1 MSAMGQLRRVG
12 GTTCK
17 VTWVRA
23 VACVCVIGLA
33 ILLPQLAWAD
43 TDMGQV
49 EATIGEQGAEAMTDL
64 GPESAPGVDV
74 AGSAEEA
81 ITPPSEKPEETGEDT
96 APQNSMESDAATLAA
111 ATQDVLRL
119 YNRWSGEH
127 LYTTNRT
134 EYNSLGKVGWSGEGT
149 AWAAPNS
156 GLNPVWR
163 LYNRWSGDHLLT
175 SDRKEYDALGRAGWN
190 REGVAF
196 YSGGGVSVW
205 RLYNRWLKAGTHL
218 LTTDKTEY
226 DNLIR
231 DGWSGEGVAF
241 YAVSARSGQTDSQRR
256 EAEVRAAINRNPTS
270 VNNGDTIT
278 VTGKAV
284 AESLKNFDGSTVY
297 SVQLQRQLT
306 IRNIPPST
314 VDTTPTETTDS
325 LVLVKWLGFGYID
338 WWNEPQK
345 WFVSYVGKTVTLTG
359 RVVWRRSGKLMSY
372 GPWLYDARLVR
383 VW

>member
-1 MSAMGQLRRVG
+1 MSAMGQLGRVG

-17 VTWVRA
+17 VIWVRA

-49 EATIGEQGAEAMTDL
+49 EAAIGEQGAETMTDL
-64 GPESAPGVDV
+64 GPEGAPEVDV

-81 ITPPSEKPEETGEDT
+81 ITPPSEKPEEAGEDT
-96 APQNSMESDAATLAA
+96 ASQNSMESDAATLAA

-127 LYTTNRT
+127 LYTTSRA

-149 AWAAPNS
+149 AWAAPSS
-156 GLNPVWR
+156 GSNPVWR

-175 SDRKEYDALGRAGWN
+175 SDRKEYDTLGRAGWN

>member
-1 MSAMGQLRRVG
+1 MSAMGQPGRVG

-49 EATIGEQGAEAMTDL
+49 EAAIGEQGAEAMTDL
-64 GPESAPGVDV
+64 GPEGAPGVDV

-96 APQNSMESDAATLAA
+96 ASQNSMESDAATLAA

-127 LYTTNRT
+127 LYTTSRT

-149 AWAAPNS
+149 AWAAPSS
-156 GLNPVWR
+156 GSNPVWR

-196 YSGGGVSVW
+196 HSGGGVSVW

-270 VNNGDTIT
+270 VNDGDTIT

-284 AESLKNFDGSTVY
+284 AESLQDFDGTAY
-297 SVQLQRQLT
+297 SVQLQRPLT

-314 VDTTPTETTDS
+314 VDTTPTETTNS
-325 LVLVKWLGFGYID
+325 LDLVKWLGRGYNT

-345 WFVSYVGKTVTLTG
+345 WFVSHVGKTVTLTG

>member
-1 MSAMGQLRRVG
+1 MSAMGQPGRVG

-49 EATIGEQGAEAMTDL
+49 EAAIGERGAEAMTDL
-64 GPESAPGVDV
+64 GPEGAPGVDV

-81 ITPPSEKPEETGEDT
+81 ITPPSAKSEETGEDA

-134 EYNSLGKVGWSGEGT
+134 EYNSLDKVGWSGEGT
-149 AWAAPNS
+149 AWAAPSS
-156 GLNPVWR
+156 GSNPVWR

-284 AESLKNFDGSTVY
+284 AESLQNFDGSTVY
-297 SVQLQRQLT
+297 SVQLQRPLT

>member
-1 MSAMGQLRRVG
+1 MSAMGQPERVG

-49 EATIGEQGAEAMTDL
+49 EAAIGERGAEAMTDL
-64 GPESAPGVDV
+64 GPEGAPGVDV

-81 ITPPSEKPEETGEDT
+81 ITPPSAKSEETGEDA

-149 AWAAPNS
+149 AWAAPSS
-156 GLNPVWR
+156 GSNPVWR

-241 YAVSARSGQTDSQRR
+241 YAVNARSGQTDSQRR

-270 VNNGDTIT
+270 VNDGDTIT

-284 AESLKNFDGSTVY
+284 AKSLQNFDGSTVY
-297 SVQLQRQLT
+297 SVQLQRPLT

-314 VDTTPTETTDS
+314 VDTTPTETTNS
-325 LVLVKWLGFGYID
+325 LDLVKWLGRGYNT

>member
-1 MSAMGQLRRVG
+1 MSAMGQPGRVG

-17 VTWVRA
+17 VTWVHA
-23 VACVCVIGLA
+23 VACACVIGLA

-64 GPESAPGVDV
+64 GPEGAPGADV

-96 APQNSMESDAATLAA
+96 APQNSIESDAATLAA

-156 GLNPVWR
+156 GSNPVWR

-196 YSGGGVSVW
+196 HSGGGVSVW

-297 SVQLQRQLT
+297 SVQLQRPLT

>member
-1 MSAMGQLRRVG
+1 MSAMGQPGRVG

-17 VTWVRA
+17 VTWVHA
-23 VACVCVIGLA
+23 VACACVIGLA

-49 EATIGEQGAEAMTDL
+49 EAAIGEQGAEAMTDL
-64 GPESAPGVDV
+64 GPEGAPGADV

-96 APQNSMESDAATLAA
+96 APQNSIESDAATLAA

-156 GLNPVWR
+156 GSNPVWR

-196 YSGGGVSVW
+196 HSGGGVSVW

-297 SVQLQRQLT
+297 SVQLQRPLT

>member
-1 MSAMGQLRRVG
+1 MSAMGQLGRVG
-12 GTTCK
+12 GTACK

-33 ILLPQLAWAD
+33 ILLPRLAWAD

-49 EATIGEQGAEAMTDL
+49 EAAIGERGAEAMTDL
-64 GPESAPGVDV
+64 GPEGAPGADV

-96 APQNSMESDAATLAA
+96 APQNSIESDAATLAA

-127 LYTTNRT
+127 LYTTSRA

-149 AWAAPNS
+149 AWAAPSS
-156 GLNPVWR
+156 GSNPVWR

-196 YSGGGVSVW
+196 HSGGGVSVW

-270 VNNGDTIT
+270 VNDGDTIT

-284 AESLKNFDGSTVY
+284 AESLQDFDGTAY
-297 SVQLQRQLT
+297 SVQLQRPLT

-314 VDTTPTETTDS
+314 VDTTPTETTNS
-325 LVLVKWLGFGYID
+325 LDLVKWLGRGYNT
-338 WWNEPQK
+338 WWNEPQR

>member
-1 MSAMGQLRRVG
+1 MSAMGQPGRVG

-43 TDMGQV
+43 TDMGQA
-49 EATIGEQGAEAMTDL
+49 EAAIGERGAEAMTDL
-64 GPESAPGVDV
+64 GPEGAPGVDV

-81 ITPPSEKPEETGEDT
+81 ITPPSAKSEETGEDA

-127 LYTTNRT
+127 LYTTSRT

-149 AWAAPNS
+149 AWAAPSS
-156 GLNPVWR
+156 GSNPVWR

-196 YSGGGVSVW
+196 HSGGGVSVW

-284 AESLKNFDGSTVY
+284 AESLQNFDGSTVY
-297 SVQLQRQLT
+297 SVQLQRPLT

>member
-1 MSAMGQLRRVG
+1 MSTMGQLGRVG
-12 GTTCK
+12 GTACK

-49 EATIGEQGAEAMTDL
+49 EAAIGEQGAEAMTDL
-64 GPESAPGVDV
+64 GPEGAPGVDV
-74 AGSAEEA
+74 AGSAEEV
-81 ITPPSEKPEETGEDT
+81 ITPPSEKPEETGEDA

-127 LYTTNRT
+127 LYTTSRA

-149 AWAAPNS
+149 AWAAPSS
-156 GLNPVWR
+156 GSNPVWR

-175 SDRKEYDALGRAGWN
+175 SDRKEYDALGKAGWN

-284 AESLKNFDGSTVY
+284 AESLQNFDGSTVY
-297 SVQLQRQLT
+297 SVQLQRPLT

>member
-1 MSAMGQLRRVG
+1 MSAMGQLGRVG

-23 VACVCVIGLA
+23 VVCVCVIGLA

-64 GPESAPGVDV
+64 GPEGAPGVGV

-81 ITPPSEKPEETGEDT
+81 ITPPSAKPEETGEDA

-149 AWAAPNS
+149 AWAAPSS
-156 GLNPVWR
+156 GSNPVWR

>member
-1 MSAMGQLRRVG
+1 MSTMGQLGRVG
-12 GTTCK
+12 GTACK

-49 EATIGEQGAEAMTDL
+49 EAAIGEQGAEAMTDL
-64 GPESAPGVDV
+64 GPEGAPGVDV
-74 AGSAEEA
+74 AGSAEEV
-81 ITPPSEKPEETGEDT
+81 ITPPSEKPEETGEDA

-149 AWAAPNS
+149 AWAAPSS
-156 GLNPVWR
+156 GSNPVWR

-175 SDRKEYDALGRAGWN
+175 SDRKEYDALGKAGWN

-284 AESLKNFDGSTVY
+284 AESLQNFDGSTVY
-297 SVQLQRQLT
+297 SVQLQRPLT

>member
-1 MSAMGQLRRVG
+1 MSAMGQPGRVG

-17 VTWVRA
+17 VAWVRA

-49 EATIGEQGAEAMTDL
+49 EAAIGERGAEAMTDL
-64 GPESAPGVDV
+64 GPEGAPGVDV

-81 ITPPSEKPEETGEDT
+81 ITPPSAKSEETGEDT

-149 AWAAPNS
+149 AWAAPSS
-156 GLNPVWR
+156 GSNPVWR

-284 AESLKNFDGSTVY
+284 AESLQNFDGSTVY
-297 SVQLQRQLT
+297 SVQLQRPLT

>member
-1 MSAMGQLRRVG
+1 MSAMGQPGRVG

-17 VTWVRA
+17 VTWVRTM
-23 VACVCVIGLA
+23 ACVCVIGLA
-33 ILLPQLAWAD
+33 TLLPRLAWAD

-49 EATIGEQGAEAMTDL
+49 EASIGEQEAETMTDL
-64 GPESAPGVDV
+64 GPEGAPGVDV

-96 APQNSMESDAATLAA
+96 ASQNSMESDATTLAA

-127 LYTTNRT
+127 LYTTSRA

-156 GLNPVWR
+156 GSNPVWR

-196 YSGGGVSVW
+196 HSGDGVSVW

-241 YAVSARSGQTDSQRR
+241 YAVSARSRQTDSQRR

-270 VNNGDTIT
+270 VNDGDTIT

-284 AESLKNFDGSTVY
+284 AESLQDFDGTAY
-297 SVQLQRQLT
+297 SVQLQRPLT

-314 VDTTPTETTDS
+314 VDTTPTETTNS
-325 LVLVKWLGFGYID
+325 LDLVKWLGRGYNT
-338 WWNEPQK
+338 WWNEPQR

-372 GPWLYDARLVR
+372 GSWLYDARLVR

>member
-1 MSAMGQLRRVG
+1 MSAMGQPGRVG

-49 EATIGEQGAEAMTDL
+49 EATIGEQGAETMTDL
-64 GPESAPGVDV
+64 GPEGASGVDV

-96 APQNSMESDAATLAA
+96 APQNSMGSDVATLAA

-127 LYTTNRT
+127 LYTTSRT

-149 AWAAPNS
+149 AWAAPSS
-156 GLNPVWR
+156 GSNPVWR

-284 AESLKNFDGSTVY
+284 AESLQNFDGSTVY
-297 SVQLQRQLT
+297 SVQLQRPLT

>member
-1 MSAMGQLRRVG
+1 MSAMGQPGRVG

-33 ILLPQLAWAD
+33 ILLPRLAWAD

-49 EATIGEQGAEAMTDL
+49 EAAIGEQGAEAMTDL
-64 GPESAPGVDV
+64 GPEGAPGADV

-96 APQNSMESDAATLAA
+96 APQNSIESDAATLAA

-127 LYTTNRT
+127 LYTTSRA

-149 AWAAPNS
+149 AWAAPSS
-156 GLNPVWR
+156 GSNPVWR

-196 YSGGGVSVW
+196 HSGGGVSVW

-256 EAEVRAAINRNPTS
+256 EAEVRAAIDRNPTS
-270 VNNGDTIT
+270 VNDGDTIT

-284 AESLKNFDGSTVY
+284 AESLQDFDGTAY
-297 SVQLQRQLT
+297 RVQLQRPLT

-314 VDTTPTETTDS
+314 VDTTPTETTNS
-325 LVLVKWLGFGYID
+325 LDLVKWLGRGYNT

>member
-1 MSAMGQLRRVG
+1 MSTMGQLGRVG
-12 GTTCK
+12 GTACK

-49 EATIGEQGAEAMTDL
+49 EAAIGEQGAEAMTDL
-64 GPESAPGVDV
+64 GPEGAPGVDV

-127 LYTTNRT
+127 LYTTSRT

-156 GLNPVWR
+156 GSNPVWR

-196 YSGGGVSVW
+196 HSGGGVSVW

-270 VNNGDTIT
+270 VNDGDTIT

-284 AESLKNFDGSTVY
+284 AESLQDFDGTAY
-297 SVQLQRQLT
+297 SVQLQRPLT

-314 VDTTPTETTDS
+314 VDTTPTETTNS
-325 LVLVKWLGFGYID
+325 LDLVKWLGRGYNT
-338 WWNEPQK
+338 WWNEPQR

-372 GPWLYDARLVR
+372 GPWLYDAKLVR

>member
-1 MSAMGQLRRVG
+1 MSAMGQPGRVG

-17 VTWVRA
+17 VTWVRTM
-23 VACVCVIGLA
+23 ACVCVIGLA
-33 ILLPQLAWAD
+33 TLLPQLAWAD

-64 GPESAPGVDV
+64 GPEGAPGVDV
-74 AGSAEEA
+74 AGSADEA
-81 ITPPSEKPEETGEDT
+81 ITPPSAKSEETGEDA

-127 LYTTNRT
+127 LYTTSRA

-149 AWAAPNS
+149 AWAAPSS
-156 GLNPVWR
+156 GSNPVWR

-196 YSGGGVSVW
+196 HSGGGVSVW

-256 EAEVRAAINRNPTS
+256 EAEVRAAIDRNPTS

-278 VTGKAV
+278 AV
-284 AESLKNFDGSTVY
+284 SA
-297 SVQLQRQLT
+297 
-306 IRNIPPST
+306 
-314 VDTTPTETTDS
+314 
-325 LVLVKWLGFGYID
+325 
-338 WWNEPQK
+338 
-345 WFVSYVGKTVTLTG
+345 G
-359 RVVWRRSGKLMSY
+359 RF
-372 GPWLYDARLVR
+372 
-383 VW
+383 

>member
-1 MSAMGQLRRVG
+1 
-12 GTTCK
+12 
-17 VTWVRA
+17 
-23 VACVCVIGLA
+23 
-33 ILLPQLAWAD
+33 
-43 TDMGQV
+43 MGQV
-49 EATIGEQGAEAMTDL
+49 EAAVGEQGAETMTGL
-64 GPESAPGVDV
+64 GPEGAPGVDV
-74 AGSAEEA
+74 AGSAEEV
-81 ITPPSEKPEETGEDT
+81 ITPPSEKPEEIGEDA

-119 YNRWSGEH
+119 YNRWSEEH
-127 LYTTNRT
+127 LYTTSRT

-149 AWAAPNS
+149 AWAAPSS
-156 GLNPVWR
+156 GSNPVWR

-196 YSGGGVSVW
+196 HSGGGVSVW

-241 YAVSARSGQTDSQRR
+241 YAVSARRGQTDSQHR

-270 VNNGDTIT
+270 VNDGDTIT

-284 AESLKNFDGSTVY
+284 AESLQNFDGSTVY
-297 SVQLQRQLT
+297 SVQLQRPLT

-314 VDTTPTETTDS
+314 VDTTP
-325 LVLVKWLGFGYID
+325 
-338 WWNEPQK
+338 QK
-345 WFVSYVGKTVTLTG
+345 RRTVST
-359 RVVWRRSGKLMSY
+359 WSSGLDVATMS
-372 GPWLYDARLVR
+372 GGMSHRGGSRTMSAKR
-383 VW
+383 

>member
-1 MSAMGQLRRVG
+1 MSAMGQPGRVG

-49 EATIGEQGAEAMTDL
+49 EAAIGERGAEAMTDL
-64 GPESAPGVDV
+64 GPEGAPGVDV

-81 ITPPSEKPEETGEDT
+81 ITPPSAKSEETGEDA

-134 EYNSLGKVGWSGEGT
+134 EYSSLGKVGWSGEGT
-149 AWAAPNS
+149 AWAAPSS
-156 GLNPVWR
+156 GSNPVWR

-270 VNNGDTIT
+270 VNDGDTIT

-284 AESLKNFDGSTVY
+284 AESLQDFDGTAY
-297 SVQLQRQLT
+297 SVQLQRPLT

-314 VDTTPTETTDS
+314 VDTTPTETTNS
-325 LVLVKWLGFGYID
+325 LDLVKWLGRGYNT
-338 WWNEPQK
+338 WWNEPQR
-345 WFVSYVGKTVTLTG
+345 WFASYVGKTVTLTG

-372 GPWLYDARLVR
+372 GPWLYDAKLVR

>member
-12 GTTCK
+12 GTAYK

-23 VACVCVIGLA
+23 VVCVCVIGLA

-64 GPESAPGVDV
+64 GPEGAPGVDV
-74 AGSAEEA
+74 AGSADEA
-81 ITPPSEKPEETGEDT
+81 ITPPSAKSEETGEDA

-149 AWAAPNS
+149 AWAAPSS
-156 GLNPVWR
+156 GSNPVWR

-196 YSGGGVSVW
+196 HSGGGVSVW

-270 VNNGDTIT
+270 VNDGDTIT

-284 AESLKNFDGSTVY
+284 AESLQDFDGTAY
-297 SVQLQRQLT
+297 SVQLQRPLT

-314 VDTTPTETTDS
+314 VDTTPTETTNS
-325 LVLVKWLGFGYID
+325 LDLVKWLGRGYNT

>member
-1 MSAMGQLRRVG
+1 MSTMGQLGRVG
-12 GTTCK
+12 GTACK

-49 EATIGEQGAEAMTDL
+49 EAAIGEQGAEAMTDL
-64 GPESAPGVDV
+64 GPEGAPGVDV
-74 AGSAEEA
+74 AGSAEET

-134 EYNSLGKVGWSGEGT
+134 EYNSLDKVGWSGEGT
-149 AWAAPNS
+149 AWAAPSS
-156 GLNPVWR
+156 GSNPVWR

-284 AESLKNFDGSTVY
+284 AESLQNFDGSTVY
-297 SVQLQRQLT
+297 SVQLQRPLT

>member
-1 MSAMGQLRRVG
+1 MSAMGQPGRVG

-17 VTWVRA
+17 VTWVRTM
-23 VACVCVIGLA
+23 ACVCVIGLA
-33 ILLPQLAWAD
+33 TLLPRLAWAD

-49 EATIGEQGAEAMTDL
+49 EASIGEQEAETMTDL
-64 GPESAPGVDV
+64 GPEGAPGVDV

-96 APQNSMESDAATLAA
+96 ASQNSMESDATTLAA

-127 LYTTNRT
+127 LYTTSRT

-156 GLNPVWR
+156 GSNPVWR

-241 YAVSARSGQTDSQRR
+241 YAVSARSRQTDSQRR

-270 VNNGDTIT
+270 VNDGDTIT

-284 AESLKNFDGSTVY
+284 AESLQDFDGTAY
-297 SVQLQRQLT
+297 SVQLQRPLT

>member
-1 MSAMGQLRRVG
+1 MSAMGQPGRVG
-12 GTTCK
+12 GTACK
-17 VTWVRA
+17 VTWARA

-64 GPESAPGVDV
+64 GPEGAPGVDV
-74 AGSAEEA
+74 AGSAEEV
-81 ITPPSEKPEETGEDT
+81 ITPPSEKPEETGEDA

-127 LYTTNRT
+127 LYTTSRT

-149 AWAAPNS
+149 AWAAPSS
-156 GLNPVWR
+156 GSNPVWR

-175 SDRKEYDALGRAGWN
+175 SDRKEYDTLGRAGWN

-196 YSGGGVSVW
+196 HSGGGVSVW

-256 EAEVRAAINRNPTS
+256 EAEVRAAIDRNPTS
-270 VNNGDTIT
+270 VNDGDTIT
-278 VTGKAV
+278 VTGKAG
-284 AESLKNFDGSTVY
+284 AESLQDFDGTAY
-297 SVQLQRQLT
+297 SVQLQRPLT

-314 VDTTPTETTDS
+314 VDTTPTETTNS
-325 LVLVKWLGFGYID
+325 LDLVKWLGRGYNT

>member
-12 GTTCK
+12 GTAYK

-23 VACVCVIGLA
+23 VVCVCMIGLA

-49 EATIGEQGAEAMTDL
+49 EAAIGEQGAEAMTDL
-64 GPESAPGVDV
+64 GPEGAPGVDV
-74 AGSAEEA
+74 AGSAEEV
-81 ITPPSEKPEETGEDT
+81 ITPPSEKPEETGEDA

-127 LYTTNRT
+127 LYTTSRT

-149 AWAAPNS
+149 AWAAPSS
-156 GLNPVWR
+156 GSNPVWR

-241 YAVSARSGQTDSQRR
+241 YAVSARSRQTDSQRR

-284 AESLKNFDGSTVY
+284 AESLQNFDGSTVY
-297 SVQLQRQLT
+297 SVQLQRPLT

>member
-1 MSAMGQLRRVG
+1 MSAMGQLGRVG

-23 VACVCVIGLA
+23 VVCVCVIGLA

-43 TDMGQV
+43 TDMSQV
-49 EATIGEQGAEAMTDL
+49 EAAIGEQGAETMTDL
-64 GPESAPGVDV
+64 GPEGTPGVDV

-81 ITPPSEKPEETGEDT
+81 ITPLSEKPEEAGEDT
-96 APQNSMESDAATLAA
+96 ASQNSMESDAATLAA

-127 LYTTNRT
+127 LYTTSRT

-149 AWAAPNS
+149 AWAAPSS
-156 GLNPVWR
+156 GSNPVWR

-175 SDRKEYDALGRAGWN
+175 SDRKEYDTLGRAGWN

-226 DNLIR
+226 DNVFQKKSRLRTKLSHAQQIFLSVPR
-231 DGWSGEGVAF
+231 PNAVIPNVLVTLE
-241 YAVSARSGQTDSQRR
+241 VSAIGQC
-256 EAEVRAAINRNPTS
+256 
-270 VNNGDTIT
+270 
-278 VTGKAV
+278 
-284 AESLKNFDGSTVY
+284 
-297 SVQLQRQLT
+297 
-306 IRNIPPST
+306 
-314 VDTTPTETTDS
+314 
-325 LVLVKWLGFGYID
+325 
-338 WWNEPQK
+338 
-345 WFVSYVGKTVTLTG
+345 
-359 RVVWRRSGKLMSY
+359 
-372 GPWLYDARLVR
+372 
-383 VW
+383 

>member
-1 MSAMGQLRRVG
+1 MSAMGQPGRVG

-49 EATIGEQGAEAMTDL
+49 EAAIGERGAEAMTDL
-64 GPESAPGVDV
+64 GPEGAPGVDV

-81 ITPPSEKPEETGEDT
+81 ITPPSAKSEETGEDA

-149 AWAAPNS
+149 AWAAPSS
-156 GLNPVWR
+156 GSNPVWR

-270 VNNGDTIT
+270 VNDGDTIT

-284 AESLKNFDGSTVY
+284 AESLQDFDGTAY
-297 SVQLQRQLT
+297 SVQLQRPLT

-314 VDTTPTETTDS
+314 VDTTPTETTNS
-325 LVLVKWLGFGYID
+325 LDLVKWLGRGYNT
-338 WWNEPQK
+338 WWNEPQR
-345 WFVSYVGKTVTLTG
+345 WFASYVGKTVTLTG

-372 GPWLYDARLVR
+372 GPWLYDAKLVR

>member
-1 MSAMGQLRRVG
+1 MSAMGQPGRVG

-49 EATIGEQGAEAMTDL
+49 EAAIGERGAEAMTDL
-64 GPESAPGVDV
+64 GPEGAPGVDV
-74 AGSAEEA
+74 AGSAEEV

-156 GLNPVWR
+156 GSNPVWR

-231 DGWSGEGVAF
+231 DGWSGEGIAF

-270 VNNGDTIT
+270 VNDGDTIT

-284 AESLKNFDGSTVY
+284 AESLQDFDGTAY
-297 SVQLQRQLT
+297 SVQLQRPLT

-314 VDTTPTETTDS
+314 VDTTPTETTNS
-325 LVLVKWLGFGYID
+325 LDLVKWLGRGYNT

-345 WFVSYVGKTVTLTG
+345 WFASYVGKTVTVTG

>member
-1 MSAMGQLRRVG
+1 MGQPERVG

-49 EATIGEQGAEAMTDL
+49 EAAIGERGAEAMTDL
-64 GPESAPGVDV
+64 GPEGAPGVDV

-81 ITPPSEKPEETGEDT
+81 ITPPSAKSEETGEDA

-149 AWAAPNS
+149 AWAAPSS
-156 GLNPVWR
+156 GSNPVWR

-284 AESLKNFDGSTVY
+284 AESLQNFDGSTVY
-297 SVQLQRQLT
+297 SVQLQRPLT

>member
-1 MSAMGQLRRVG
+1 MSAMGQLGRVG

-23 VACVCVIGLA
+23 VVCVCVIGLA

-49 EATIGEQGAEAMTDL
+49 EAAIGERGAEAMTDL
-64 GPESAPGVDV
+64 GPEGVPGVDV

-96 APQNSMESDAATLAA
+96 TSQNSMESDAATLAA

-127 LYTTNRT
+127 LYTTSRT

-149 AWAAPNS
+149 AWAAPSS
-156 GLNPVWR
+156 GSNPVWR

-175 SDRKEYDALGRAGWN
+175 SDRKEYDTLGRAGWN

-256 EAEVRAAINRNPTS
+256 EAEVRAAIDRNPTS
-270 VNNGDTIT
+270 VNDGDTIT

-284 AESLKNFDGSTVY
+284 AESLQDFDGTAY
-297 SVQLQRQLT
+297 SVQLQRPLT

-314 VDTTPTETTDS
+314 VDTTPTETTNS
-325 LVLVKWLGFGYID
+325 LDLVKWLGRGYNT

>member
-12 GTTCK
+12 GTACK

-33 ILLPQLAWAD
+33 ILLPRLAWAD

-49 EATIGEQGAEAMTDL
+49 EAAIGEQGAETMTDL
-64 GPESAPGVDV
+64 GPEGAPGVDV

-81 ITPPSEKPEETGEDT
+81 ITPPSEKPEEAGEDT
-96 APQNSMESDAATLAA
+96 ASQNSMESDAATLAA

-127 LYTTNRT
+127 LYTTSRA

-149 AWAAPNS
+149 AWAAPSS
-156 GLNPVWR
+156 GSNPVWR

-241 YAVSARSGQTDSQRR
+241 YAVSARSRQTDSQRR

-284 AESLKNFDGSTVY
+284 AESLQNFDGSTVY
-297 SVQLQRQLT
+297 SVQLQRPLT

>member
-1 MSAMGQLRRVG
+1 MSAMGQPGRVG

-17 VTWVRA
+17 VTWVHA
-23 VACVCVIGLA
+23 VACACVIGLA

-49 EATIGEQGAEAMTDL
+49 EAAIGEQGAEAMTDL
-64 GPESAPGVDV
+64 GPEGAPGADV

-96 APQNSMESDAATLAA
+96 APQNSIESDAATLAA

-149 AWAAPNS
+149 AWGAPNS
-156 GLNPVWR
+156 GSNPVWR

-196 YSGGGVSVW
+196 HSGGGVSVW

-297 SVQLQRQLT
+297 SVQLQRPLT

>member
-1 MSAMGQLRRVG
+1 MSAMGQPGRVG

-49 EATIGEQGAEAMTDL
+49 EAAIGEQGAETMTDL
-64 GPESAPGVDV
+64 GPEGTPGVDV

-156 GLNPVWR
+156 GSNPVWR

-196 YSGGGVSVW
+196 HSGGGVSVW

-231 DGWSGEGVAF
+231 DGWSGEGIAF

-284 AESLKNFDGSTVY
+284 AESLQDFDGTAY
-297 SVQLQRQLT
+297 SVQLQRPLT

-314 VDTTPTETTDS
+314 VDTTPTETTNS
-325 LVLVKWLGFGYID
+325 LDLVKWLGRGYNT

-345 WFVSYVGKTVTLTG
+345 WFASHVGKTVTLTG

>member
-1 MSAMGQLRRVG
+1 MSAMGQPGRVG

-17 VTWVRA
+17 VTWVHA
-23 VACVCVIGLA
+23 VACACVIGLA

-49 EATIGEQGAEAMTDL
+49 EAAIGEQGAEAMTDL
-64 GPESAPGVDV
+64 GPEGAPGADV

-96 APQNSMESDAATLAA
+96 APQNSIESDAATLAA

-156 GLNPVWR
+156 GSNPVWR

-196 YSGGGVSVW
+196 HSGGGVSVW

-270 VNNGDTIT
+270 MNNGDTIT

-297 SVQLQRQLT
+297 SVQLQRPLT

>member
-1 MSAMGQLRRVG
+1 MGAMGEPGRVG

-17 VTWVRA
+17 VTGVHA
-23 VACVCVIGLA
+23 VAGGCVIGLA

-49 EATIGEQGAEAMTDL
+49 EAAIGEQGAEAMTDL
-64 GPESAPGVDV
+64 GPEGAPGADV

-96 APQNSMESDAATLAA
+96 APQNSIESDAATLAA

-156 GLNPVWR
+156 GSNPVWR

-196 YSGGGVSVW
+196 HSGGGVSVW

-297 SVQLQRQLT
+297 SVQLQRPLT

>member
-1 MSAMGQLRRVG
+1 MSAMGQLERVG
-12 GTTCK
+12 GTTRK
-17 VTWVRA
+17 VAWVRA

-33 ILLPQLAWAD
+33 ILLPQLAWAN
-43 TDMGQV
+43 TGTGQV
-49 EATIGEQGAEAMTDL
+49 EAAIGEQGVEAMIDL
-64 GPESAPGVDV
+64 EPEGAPGVDV
-74 AGSAEEA
+74 AGPADEA

-96 APQNSMESDAATLAA
+96 ASQNSMESDAATLAA

-149 AWAAPNS
+149 AWAAPSS
-156 GLNPVWR
+156 GSNPVWR

-196 YSGGGVSVW
+196 HSGGGVSVW

-226 DNLIR
+226 DNLIK

-256 EAEVRAAINRNPTS
+256 EAEVRAAINRNPTG
-270 VNNGDTIT
+270 VNDGDTIT

-284 AESLKNFDGSTVY
+284 AESMQDFDGTVY
-297 SVQLQRQLT
+297 SVQLQRPLT

-325 LVLVKWLGFGYID
+325 LDLVKRLGRGYNR
-338 WWNEPQK
+338 WRNEPQK
-345 WFVSYVGKTVTLTG
+345 WFVSHVGKTVTVTG

>member
-1 MSAMGQLRRVG
+1 MSTMGQLRGVG
-12 GTTCK
+12 GTACK

-49 EATIGEQGAEAMTDL
+49 EAAIGEQGAEAMTDL
-64 GPESAPGVDV
+64 GPEGAPGVDV

-156 GLNPVWR
+156 GSNPVWR

-241 YAVSARSGQTDSQRR
+241 YAVSARRGQTDSQRR

-270 VNNGDTIT
+270 VNDGDTIT

-284 AESLKNFDGSTVY
+284 AESLQDFDGTVY
-297 SVQLQRQLT
+297 SVQLQRPLT